1 MYRLLLRSLPALVA
15 VLALAACGDDEFETP
30 TSPIAPTIITETFSG
45 TVTLNG
51 AQVHSFATQA
61 SGSVTATL
69 KFLVPDPAVR
79 MGFALGTWNGSSCS
93 LVIAKT
99 DAVESTVIIR
109 LGQPVRVYP
118 RRREPHGADRV
129 RDRGSAPVGAGYAR
143 PVRIPS
149 R

>member
-99 DAVESTVIIR
+99 DAVESTVIIGAVSA
-109 LGQPVRVYP
+109 LGNLCVYI
-118 RRREPHGADRV
+118 HDVGNLT
-129 RDRGSAPVGAGYAR
+129 APTEYEIEVLH
-143 PVRIPS
+143 P
-149 R
+149 

>member
-30 TSPIAPTIITETFSG
+30 TSPIAPTIITEIFSG

-51 AQVHSFATQA
+51 AQVHSFNTQA

-69 KFLVPDPAVR
+69 KFLVPDPAVP

-99 DAVESTVIIR
+99 DAVESTVIIGAVSA
-109 LGQPVRVYP
+109 LGNLCVYI
-118 RRREPHGADRV
+118 HDVGNLT
-129 RDRGSAPVGAGYAR
+129 APTEYEIEVLH
-143 PVRIPS
+143 P
-149 R
+149 